1 MTIRICVARD
11 ASTLNELFRVRH
23 QVFVGG
29 GYMAP
34 TSDARLLSHHDALPT
49 SIHLAALVDQHVV
62 GGLRIDLPGPVP
74 AGADELFD
82 FTAFMTEPERTAAVS
97 MVCVLPEHRGARGVN
112 RSMWQMA
119 AYVAAL
125 HGATYMRAS
134 ANPERQNMFAEL
146 GFQAL
151 APPFRDHNAG
161 LDVLPIMLDLRRAN
175 QRLRDFVAHQE
186 LGPFQDSLERLFV
199 LHDETIITQGDPGDE
214 AYLIITGEVLVTT
227 PWGTRALG
235 PGDVFGELALLTDRP
250 RTATVTATTDV
261 ELMGLPR
268 DAFHT
273 QLHAR
278 PAAALTL
285 LRAIATRLADALIDQ
300 QATPL
305 IRIH

>member
-34 TSDARLLSHHDALPT
+34 TSDARLVSYHDALPT

-151 APPFRDHNAG
+151 APRSTTTTPASTCSRSCSTYAKPTNGSETSSPTKNSDRSKTPSSG
-161 LDVLPIMLDLRRAN
+161 
-175 QRLRDFVAHQE
+175 
-186 LGPFQDSLERLFV
+186 SSS

-268 DAFHT
+268 DTFDT
-273 QLHAR
+273 ELHAR

-300 QATPL
+300 HATPL